1 MEKKEIHSILEDYRK
16 GEIGTD
22 DAIYE
27 ILRLFSVSKRFNFHS
42 FSAGLAV
49 GAFIIFIVMLTAL

>member
-1 MEKKEIHSILEDYRK
+1 MKDEIHEIIEDYRK

-27 ILRLFSVSKRFNFHS
+27 ILRLFSVSKRFNYNNFLS
-42 FSAGLAV
+42 GMIFGL
-49 GAFIIFIVMLTAL
+49 IVMLIICLTAI

>member
-27 ILRLFSVSKRFNFHS
+27 ILRLFSVSTSTFT
-42 FSAGLAV
+42 
-49 GAFIIFIVMLTAL
+49 I

>member
-1 MEKKEIHSILEDYRK
+1 MKDEIHEIIEEYRK

-27 ILRLFSVSKRFNFHS
+27 ILRLFSVSKSFNYNS
-42 FSAGLAV
+42 FLSGVIFGLILML
-49 GAFIIFIVMLTAL
+49 IICLTAI